1 MTTAVFGTIAVWLL
15 QKNYVRADT
24 LHLFCAAIPPPT
36 TKKEPHLVCAVLN
49 VCKIEYSTTNLPLR
63 VAHMAGEVNDLRL
76 RRHAFEQ
83 LDCARV
89 VAVVEVYKRV
99 VQNEQRNFAAVE
111 HL

>member
-1 MTTAVFGTIAVWLL
+1 
-15 QKNYVRADT
+15 
-24 LHLFCAAIPPPT
+24 
-36 TKKEPHLVCAVLN
+36 
-49 VCKIEYSTTNLPLR
+49 
-63 VAHMAGEVNDLRL
+63 MAGEVNDLRL

-111 HL
+111 HLRQGNAEAQQRKFPYPARICRKTVRLTVFDYRNGKVSVQHHAIVAAACGV